1 MRRAQG
7 VSAVLL
13 LAVGCGSTPEPVTP
27 KQPAPK
33 ASTPVAPSKPAPEV
47 EPVRVLPQLR
57 TGELAPEVQ
66 AEPIVGSVVGYHKS
80 ATHETFEVDFPLES
94 RDEGFEW
101 VTFEGAPFPGP
112 LSFVGMDWAQ
122 TVPKLWLRRSIDKD
136 SKPLTRL
143 EATISQASIWNR
155 NAPARQFRVLVPELA
170 KLKSDPKLPARYKAA
185 LVGELR
191 GTPMAAFL
199 DADVGA
205 NVSNF
210 DDVRWSDLMR
220 MMSGYDSVEAALR
233 AKDGLRVT
241 EPKLSTIAI
250 SELKGPELPAHPWKK
265 MLEGLPAAAGTN
277 EPLAAVV
284 PADFY
289 YVRAQSYDAL
299 QAMVDE
305 ADTWITP
312 AAHLSE
318 GGQRY
323 DLVERYRKQIGLT
336 QSELTRVL
344 GPSLIRDLALVG
356 SDPFLRQGSDVTLV
370 IRPKDPIALANAL
383 QAKLRIDFP
392 AGVSQ
397 VSSTLGGVEL
407 IERTTADGVLHQY
420 VVQLP
425 KQGNREPITLVSNS
439 RGALTRILEVVQGKK
454 PALGSEPDFEYMLRR
469 DPGVPSEVLAYAGDR
484 FVSTS
489 VSPAQRILDARRQ
502 LALGELRRAGYAAM
516 LFALMEG
523 RQPSS
528 VAELQ
533 KSPWLKQNLL
543 SHSNKEPIKFELGAA
558 PRSSWGTPAALTPLA
573 DLPALTHVSAQERDA
588 YTSFSQSYQS
598 VWSDRIDPIAGRFRV
613 VREGNKR
620 SLQGHVRIL
629 PIANNRDY
637 QEVWSMAGSGQA
649 STQPNM
655 PGVYFTVGI
664 GDDAKLRSEFSA
676 QSRGLFGRRLSLD
689 WLGSWATIG
698 MGDEPIVSQLIQEQG
713 LAPEVPEERERDF
726 EIEDALKDLPAF
738 AVIDIKN
745 AGMAAIMITALRRMA
760 EGSASDLLR
769 WEKYDQYRDTGVTR
783 VSFAEVELYYS
794 LTKTRLYMAL
804 QEGIL
809 HKLIDADL
817 DGKPIATAVAGAGAS
832 RDRGARRGS
841 TSAVKPTKD
850 VDPRAGQ
857 GAGQGVFDFRMRNPS
872 ALLQAFGWAVETE
885 LRRETFK
892 DARTVEMFLRGL
904 SNLPEAEQQRVMTH
918 YFGSRIV
925 TPEGA
930 AFKLTPKGVEDPV
943 RGTAFHPKFADVPAP
958 GSSLKAMLD
967 ALGNAHGLVAFD
979 KEPGA
984 PEERS
989 LRAEF
994 TIVRDAPAP

>member
-13 LAVGCGSTPEPVTP
+13 LVAGCGSTPEPVTP

-33 ASTPVAPSKPAPEV
+33 ASAPVAPSKPAEA

-57 TGELAPEVQ
+57 TGELAPDVQ

-80 ATHETFEVDFPLES
+80 ATHETFEVEFALEN
-94 RDEGFEW
+94 RDSGFEW
-101 VTFEGAPFPGP
+101 VTFEGSPFPGP
-112 LSFVGMDWAQ
+112 LSFVDMDWGQ
-122 TVPKLWLRRSIDKD
+122 TVPKLWLRRSIDKN

-143 EATISQASIWNR
+143 EATISQVSGWNR
-155 NAPARQFRVLVPELA
+155 ESAAHQFRVLVAELP
-170 KLKSDPKLPARYKAA
+170 KLKSDPKLPQRYNAA
-185 LVGELR
+185 LVSELR

-205 NVSNF
+205 NASNF

-250 SELKGPELPAHPWKK
+250 TDIKGPELPPHPWKK
-265 MLEGLPAAAGTN
+265 MLERVPAATSAT
-277 EPLAAVV
+277 EPLAAAV

-299 QAMVDE
+299 QAMIDE

-392 AGVSQ
+392 AGVNQ
-397 VSSTLGGVEL
+397 VSSTLAGVEL
-407 IERTTADGVLHQY
+407 VERTTADGVLHQF

-425 KQGNREPITLVSNS
+425 KDASRDAITLVSNS
-439 RGALTRILEVVQGKK
+439 RGALTRILEVVQGKR
-454 PALGSEPDFEYMLRR
+454 PSLGSEPDFEYMLRR
-469 DPGVPSEVLAYAGDR
+469 DPAVPSDVLAYAGDR

-523 RQPSS
+523 RQPAS

-588 YTSFSQSYQS
+588 YTSFSQSYQAA
-598 VWSDRIDPIAGRFRV
+598 WNDRIDPIAGRFRV

-620 SLQGHVRIL
+620 SLQGHVRVL

-655 PGVYFTVGI
+655 PGVFFTVGI
-664 GDDAKLRSEFSA
+664 GDDARLRSEFSA

-698 MGDEPIVSQLIQEQG
+698 MGDEPIISQLIQEQG
-713 LAPEVPEERERDF
+713 LAPEVPSERERRGDF
-726 EIEDALKDLPAF
+726 EDAIKDLPAF

-769 WEKYDQYRDTGVTR
+769 WEKYDQYRDTSVTR

-794 LTKTRLYMAL
+794 LTKTRLYMSL

-817 DGKPIATAVAGAGAS
+817 DGKPLATAVAGAGAS
-832 RDRGARRGS
+832 QDRGRGAASS
-841 TSAVKPTKD
+841 TKPSKP
-850 VDPRAGQ
+850 VDPTAGQ

-872 ALLQAFGWAVETE
+872 GLLQAFSWAVETE

-892 DARTVEMFLRGL
+892 NAHTVEVILRGL
-904 SNLPEAEQQRVMTH
+904 SNLPEAEQQRIMTN
-918 YFGSRIV
+918 YFGSRTV

-930 AFKLTPKGVEDPV
+930 AFKLTPKGVEDPI
-943 RGTAFHPKFADVPAP
+943 RGTAFHPKYADVPAP

-967 ALGNAHGLVAFD
+967 ALGNAHALVAFD